1 MIIWLLVGALA
12 VAAMLPLA
20 ITVLR
25 PARARGRAEA
35 DLALYRAQL
44 AELDRE
50 CEAGRLDA
58 AAHEAATLEVQ
69 RRILAAPREDSAEAG
84 TRSADPVPSASGAIV
99 AAALFVLPAAGLGLY
114 LMRGVPD
121 MPSAPYELRRQQAE
135 AEDQLLGALRARIA
149 QTPPGSEQARQGWL
163 LLGNAE
169 RNRGR
174 IEPAAEAWSRAI
186 AIRFD
191 PQLAGDLAELQIE
204 QQLHAEAAALLLRAL
219 SQAPAD
225 PRLRFLTG
233 LAEARAG
240 RPANARSVWQ
250 ALLADAPRD
259 APWRVMVERQLQ
271 SLP

>member
-1 MIIWLLVGALA
+1 MTIWLLAGALA
-12 VAAMLPLA
+12 LLAMLPLA

-25 PARARGRAEA
+25 PARARGRSEA

-44 AELDRE
+44 LELDRE
-50 CEAGRLDA
+50 RDAGRLDQ
-58 AAHEAATLEVQ
+58 AAHAAATLEVQ
-69 RRILAAPREDSAEAG
+69 RRILAAPKEESVGAG
-84 TRSADPVPSASGAIV
+84 KRSAAFV
-99 AAALFVLPAAGLGLY
+99 AAALFLVPAAAIGLY
-114 LMRGVPD
+114 LMRGIPD
-121 MPSAPYELRRQQAE
+121 MPSAPYDLRRQQQE
-135 AEDQLLGALRARIA
+135 AEEQLLEALRQRIA
-149 QTPPGSEQARQGWL
+149 QVPPESEPARQGLL

-174 IEPAAEAWSRAI
+174 LDAAIEAWTRAL

-191 PQLAGDLAELQIE
+191 PQTAGDLAELQIE
-204 QQLHAEAAALLLRAL
+204 QQDHTAAAALLARAL
-219 SQAPAD
+219 GSAPGD

-259 APWRVMVERQLQ
+259 APWRQVVERQLQ
-271 SLP
+271 TLP

>member
-1 MIIWLLVGALA
+1 MTIWLLVGALA
-12 VAAMLPLA
+12 LVAMLPLA

-25 PARARGRAEA
+25 PASTRGRAEA

-50 CEAGRLDA
+50 RDAGRLDA
-58 AAHEAATLEVQ
+58 AAHAAATLEVQ
-69 RRILAAPREDSAEAG
+69 RRILAAPKDDAARAG
-84 TRSADPVPSASGAIV
+84 RSSTALV
-99 AAALFVLPAAGLGLY
+99 AAALFLVPAAAIGLY
-114 LMRGVPD
+114 LVRGIPE
-121 MPSAPYELRRQQAE
+121 MPSAPYDLRRQQME
-135 AEDQLLGALRARIA
+135 AEEQLLRSLRERVA
-149 QTPPGSEQARQGWL
+149 QLDPNGEAARQGLL

-174 IEPAAEAWSRAI
+174 LEAAVEAWGRAS

-191 PQLAGDLAELQIE
+191 AQLAGDLAELQIE
-204 QQLHAEAAALLLRAL
+204 LQNHAEAAALLARAL
-219 SQAPAD
+219 ANAPAD

-240 RPANARSVWQ
+240 RPANARSVWT

-259 APWRVMVERQLQ
+259 APWRAVVERQLQ
-271 SLP
+271 ALP

>member
-1 MIIWLLVGALA
+1 VTIWLLVGAIAL
-12 VAAMLPLA
+12 VAMLPLA
-20 ITVLR
+20 IAVWR

-50 CEAGRLDA
+50 REAGRLDA
-58 AAHEAATLEVQ
+58 AAHAAATLEVQ
-69 RRILAAPREDSAEAG
+69 RRILAAPKEEGAG
-84 TRSADPVPSASGAIV
+84 AGARSGAIV
-99 AAALFVLPAAGLGLY
+99 AAALFLVPAAAIGLY
-114 LMRGVPD
+114 LVRGIPE
-121 MPSAPYELRRQQAE
+121 MPSAPYDLRRQQME
-135 AEDQLLGALRARIA
+135 AEEQLLNSLRARLA
-149 QTPPGSEQARQGWL
+149 QVPPESEAARQGLL

-174 IEPAAEAWSRAI
+174 LEPAVEAWTRAL

-204 QQLHAEAAALLLRAL
+204 QQNHAEAAALLARAL
-219 SQAPAD
+219 GNAPTD

-259 APWRVMVERQLQ
+259 APWRQVVERQLQ
-271 SLP
+271 ALP